1 MKVERDA
8 LQNEAKGIQS
18 TFKTMEKQMKKS
30 INEVDE
36 IKAINETS
44 KSQLA

>member
-1 MKVERDA
+1 
-8 LQNEAKGIQS
+8 
-18 TFKTMEKQMKKS
+18 MKKS

-36 IKAINETS
+36 LKALNETS